1 MKTPSEIFNVL
12 GTKKSF
18 SNLCK
23 TFSGRVIYKTESQG
37 RKTIK
42 SKTLCVNNPDFLK
55 LKTPPLKD
63 EFVFLIVVS
72 LYSSMISQQEFFVFY
87 FTYYYDLQIYVVN
100 DHMEK

>member
-1 MKTPSEIFNVL
+1 MSTILIF
-12 GTKKSF
+12 F
-18 SNLCK
+18 
-23 TFSGRVIYKTESQG
+23 
-37 RKTIK
+37 
-42 SKTLCVNNPDFLK
+42 K